1 MVRFN
6 PKANL
11 DTGRVTDAGR
21 GASRGGRSS
30 GGRNRSGIPI
40 PGGGKGGIGTI
51 VVVLIVF
58 AISQFAGVDIPGT
71 GGSDGSGAS
80 GLDATRLSDTGRYAS
95 CRTGADANKSA
106 DCARVAVENS
116 LVDFWSDELGSD
128 FQVADRLVTF
138 TGSVNTGCGGATSE
152 VGPFYCPADQR
163 IYLDSG
169 FFDEVLEKQLGGPD
183 GGFVES
189 YVLAHEYGHHISNIT
204 GQFGKVRTQQGPQSD
219 AVRLELQADCYAG
232 MWAKSAT
239 ETTDSDGN
247 VLYSELTSKDTNLAL
262 AAAAAVGDD
271 RIQQKTTGQ
280 VREETFSHG
289 SAAQRQKWFSV
300 GFDQGSFD
308 ACDTFGAD
316 RV

>member
-6 PKANL
+6 PKAKLN
-11 DTGRVTDAGR
+11 TGRVTDAGR
-21 GASRGGRSS
+21 GAGRGQSTGGRSRGGL
-30 GGRNRSGIPI
+30 PI
-40 PGGGKGGIGTI
+40 PGGSKGGIGTI

-71 GGSDGSGAS
+71 GGSPSS
-80 GLDATRLSDTGRYAS
+80 GLDATRLNDTGRYSS
-95 CRTGADANKSA
+95 CQTGADANKSA

-116 LVDFWSDELGSD
+116 LADFWSDELGSD
-128 FQVADRLVTF
+128 FRVADRLVTF
-138 TGSVNTGCGGATSE
+138 TGSVSTACGAATSE
-152 VGPFYCPADQR
+152 VGPFYCPGDER

-183 GGFVES
+183 GGFVEA

-232 MWAKSAT
+232 MWARAAT
-239 ETTDSDGN
+239 RTEDEDGN
-247 VLYSELTSKDTNLAL
+247 VLYTELNQEDIDLAL
-262 AAAAAVGDD
+262 QAAASVGDD

-289 SAAQRQKWFSV
+289 SADQRQKWFSV

-308 ACDTFGAD
+308 ACDTFAASK
-316 RV
+316 V